1 VRLLASRE
9 HSRFELRNKLLR
21 RGYSTDEVEQALD
34 SLVADGL
41 QSDERY
47 AEQYVELR
55 RAKGYGPLRVRA
67 ELRERGVADG
77 LIDLIVDEH
86 DPVWYET
93 LRRVHDKKYGAVAPA
108 SMKERAAR
116 SRFLGY
122 RGFSGGQ
129 VRRLLGE
136 ED

>member
-1 VRLLASRE
+1 LLASRE

-21 RGYSTDEVEQALD
+21 RGYDADEVEHVLD
-34 SLVADGL
+34 TLGEEGL

-47 AEQYVELR
+47 AEHYVELR
-55 RAKGYGPLRVRA
+55 RAKGYGPLRIRA

-77 LIDLIVDEH
+77 LIDIMVDEG

-93 LRRVHDKKYGAVAPA
+93 LRQVHDKKYGADLPDG
-108 SMKERAAR
+108 MKERAAR

-122 RGFSGGQ
+122 RGFTGDQ
-129 VRRLLGE
+129 VRRLLLGNG
-136 ED
+136 